1 MKKVADT
8 KVPARILY
16 LLTKS
21 IGVIISI
28 ILLVVIMFLVINKN
42 NYQRETIRFA
52 VASKSIQAQQ
62 PITKDMIV
70 FQEFEKG
77 FTPINGITEEESTQ
91 LIGKKPFIPLQRGD
105 IFNPGLFGATK
116 GDLSGGI
123 ANMIPNGKKL
133 VYIQADDVHV
143 FPQDLQKDNRV
154 DIIAVNQKEPSNN
167 TEVIAENI
175 TIFDVVHT
183 QDNGIDIISKT
194 GLLLSDI
201 EIITLSSKFTSDWK
215 LSLSV
220 HPQNEQQTNY
230 PSLRTQNASNE
241 AALNPTPST
250 NEKKER

>member
-16 LLTKS
+16 FLTKS
-21 IGVIISI
+21 LGVIISI
-28 ILLVVIMFLVINKN
+28 ILLVVIVFLVMNKN
-42 NYQRETIRFA
+42 NNQHETLRYA
-52 VASKSIQAQQ
+52 VARKSISAQQ

-77 FTPINGITEEESTQ
+77 FTPINGITEEEASQ
-91 LIGKKPFIPLQRGD
+91 LIGKKVFIPLQRGD

-154 DIIAVNQKEPSNN
+154 DIIAVNQKETSNN
-167 TEVIAENI
+167 TEVVAENI

-183 QDNGIDIISKT
+183 QDNGLDSITKA
-194 GLLLSDI
+194 GLLMSDI
-201 EIITLSSKFTSDWK
+201 EIIKVSSKFTSDWK

-220 HPQNEQQTNY
+220 HPQHEQETNSS
-230 PSLRTQNASNE
+230 SLNTQNASNE
-241 AALNPTPST
+241 AVLKPTPST
-250 NEKKER
+250 NEKKEQ